1 MSENE
6 SFIEEVTEEVRRD
19 KLYLFFR
26 RYGWI
31 PIVVILA
38 IILGS
43 IFVEL
48 RSSRLQAQSE
58 RIGDF
63 LSTVLNDGAG
73 DIPSVMDPKSFVA
86 IMLEA
91 KILENKFE
99 YEKAAFV
106 YEKLLNT
113 EGVTD
118 SLQDFVRFKLL
129 LISKSDP
136 IKIKKLLVDLINP
149 DSSFNLLALEQKVL
163 VNISENNWQEA
174 LSDINLLI
182 ADPKA
187 SQGMVSRASQ
197 IKKAIEADSL

>member
-1 MSENE
+1 VSENE

-19 KLYLFFR
+19 KLYLFFK

-31 PIVVILA
+31 PIVSILA

-43 IFVEL
+43 IFVEI
-48 RSSRLQAQSE
+48 RSSRLQAESE
-58 RIGDF
+58 QIGDF
-63 LSTVLNDGAG
+63 LSVVLNDGALE
-73 DIPSVMDPKSFVA
+73 IPSVIDPKSVVA

-99 YEKAAFV
+99 YEKAAV
-106 YEKLLNT
+106 IYEKLLNT
-113 EGVTD
+113 EGVKV

-129 LISKSDP
+129 LFANSDP
-136 IKIKKLLVDLINP
+136 DKVKKLFVDLINP

-163 VNISENNWQEA
+163 VNISENNLQEA

-187 SQGMVSRASQ
+187 SQGMVSRANQ

>member
-1 MSENE
+1 M
-6 SFIEEVTEEVRRD
+6 
-19 KLYLFFR
+19 
-26 RYGWI
+26 
-31 PIVVILA
+31 
-38 IILGS
+38 
-43 IFVEL
+43 EL
-48 RSSRLQAQSE
+48 RSSKLQAQSE

-73 DIPSVMDPKSFVA
+73 DIPSVMDPKSVVA